1 MVTDLPEE
9 SRDVLQRPV
18 DPQLLIGGKVPLP
31 PSLPSPPSLKYD
43 GCAQIRAAPR
53 RGLSLAK
60 VPRSHVHRICILF
73 K

>member
-31 PSLPSPPSLKYD
+31 PSLPL
-43 GCAQIRAAPR
+43 PR
-53 RGLSLAK
+53 
-60 VPRSHVHRICILF
+60 
-73 K
+73 